1 MGRGEGP
8 AREKE
13 GEAPGGSRRLGSAR
27 PTPPRRALV
36 RCPAGGRRGWDHRA
50 GRGAAP
56 GTRHSDTAAQRP
68 SPAPSPP
75 SGPPGPAVSRRFLL
89 RAGSR
94 PPPASPSSFRRRRA
108 DPAPRPG
115 GFRVAQMPRGGA
127 PLFPPGTE
135 PASLTPR
142 RRPRGGSR
150 LASPPHP
157 PGAVEPGPAFPAPLP
172 WSLSLRWASPS
183 PLQPPSG
190 REARVRTR
198 EGKGSGAGPGGR
210 ALGRHSGGAGRCGP
224 RGAAGG
230 GRTAEGGGA
239 ARPLPRG
246 RLRPYP
252 HGSFCSVRA
261 YCFLQPLP
269 KTFILQ

>member
-1 MGRGEGP
+1 MGPGGAAGPARHGPAAPRAPPAWKSMGRGEGP

-108 DPAPRPG
+108 DPAPRPASG
-115 GFRVAQMPRGGA
+115 RVSRRPNAARRRPVVPARHGAGRPHAPPPPARGVPARLAA
-127 PLFPPGTE
+127 PP
-135 PASLTPR
+135 PR
-142 RRPRGGSR
+142 RRGTWPRLPR
-150 LASPPHP
+150 PVAMVTVSPM
-157 PGAVEPGPAFPAPLP
+157 GEPFPAP
-172 WSLSLRWASPS
+172 A
-183 PLQPPSG
+183 
-190 REARVRTR
+190 AVR
-198 EGKGSGAGPGGR
+198 P
-210 ALGRHSGGAGRCGP
+210 
-224 RGAAGG
+224 
-230 GRTAEGGGA
+230 
-239 ARPLPRG
+239 
-246 RLRPYP
+246 
-252 HGSFCSVRA
+252 
-261 YCFLQPLP
+261 
-269 KTFILQ
+269 